1 MGSKWDGFTDRSLK
15 ILQLANQAAIPAA
28 AREICTDHLL
38 LAILQEG
45 SGIAARALVALGR
58 KPKLLLAQVRATMPP
73 PIQPW
78 EYRKVP
84 FSQLVEDAFVHA
96 RREAASLGHSYVGS
110 ADLLLGLL
118 RLDSGDAAKFLNDQ
132 GITYRAV
139 RDEIVK
145 IIGN

>member
-1 MGSKWDGFTDRSLK
+1 MASKWDGFTDRSLR
-15 ILQLANQAAIPAA
+15 ILQLANQAATLVA

-58 KPKLLLAQVRATMPP
+58 KPKLLLAQVREKMPP
-73 PIQPW
+73 PVQPW

-96 RREAASLGHSYVGS
+96 RQEAASLGHNYVGT
-110 ADLLLGLL
+110 AHLLLGLL
-118 RLDSGDAAKFLNDQ
+118 KLDSGDAAKFLTEQ
-132 GITYRAV
+132 GVMYRPV
-139 RDEIVK
+139 RDEIEK
-145 IIGN
+145 IVGD